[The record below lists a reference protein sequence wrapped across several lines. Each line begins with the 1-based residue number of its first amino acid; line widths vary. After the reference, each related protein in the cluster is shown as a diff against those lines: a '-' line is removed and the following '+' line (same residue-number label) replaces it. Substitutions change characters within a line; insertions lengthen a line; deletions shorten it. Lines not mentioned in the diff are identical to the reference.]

1 MEPSRELVSG
11 SYHCSHCGAA
21 NDDVAEGEALRLPLT
36 GWDRGALRF
45 TSGVSDLAL
54 GAHGGPEDLLR
65 ASFRGARP
73 SIRAAGG
80 EVRVHY
86 QDALFDWIRQLLHG
100 ERPAADLSLSSRVP
114 WRILI
119 EGGVTQVHAR
129 IDELDL
135 EALEIRGG
143 ASDLDWKLPRPK
155 GTVQLSI
162 RGGASKVR
170 FSRPPDVPVRLS
182 VRGGVS
188 HLRLDSQELAAVGGR
203 LELET
208 PGWAT
213 AEHRYA
219 LTLSG
224 GASHLTVSGW

>member
-1 MEPSRELVSG
+1 MQASRELAG
-11 SYHCSHCGAA
+11 AYHCKHCGAA
-21 NDDVAEGEALRLPLT
+21 NDDVVEGERLRLPLA
-36 GWDRGALRF
+36 GVERGALRF

-54 GAHGGPEDLLR
+54 GTHGGEEDLLR
-65 ASFRGARP
+65 ASFRGPAP
-73 SIRAAGG
+73 SVRASGG

-86 QDALFDWIRQLLHG
+86 ADALFDWIRQLLHG
-100 ERPAADLSLSSRVP
+100 ERPAADLSVSSRIP

-129 IDELDL
+129 VDELSL

-143 ASDLDWKLPRPK
+143 ASELDWKLPRPK
-155 GTVQLSI
+155 GTVPLSI
-162 RGGASKVR
+162 RGGASRVR
-170 FSRPPDVPVRLS
+170 FTRPPDVPVRLS

-188 HLRLDSQELAAVGGR
+188 HLRLDAQELAAVGGR

-208 PGWAT
+208 PGYAT

-224 GASHLTVSGW
+224 GASHLTVTGW